1 MRIRQNIKRV
11 LRKGRQ
17 SIRIPASL
25 YLRHKVQRWGRRVV
39 FVISDTERLIFDLT
53 FFANDAIITHMK
65 AHDYHG
71 NNAEIGDLVKI
82 YSTTGF
88 DTGIVGIVIEVREF
102 TSWTMETTKRIKIDN
117 NNQIWDAHLARIIS
131 KAEINGR
138 D

>member
-1 MRIRQNIKRV
+1 MRIRQNIKKV

-17 SIRIPASL
+17 SIGLPASL
-25 YLRHKVQRWGRRVV
+25 YLRHKVRGWGRRMVL
-39 FVISDTERLIFDLT
+39 VISDTERLIFDLT

-65 AHDYHG
+65 AHEHHG

-88 DTGIVGIVIEVREF
+88 DTGIIGIVTEVREF
-102 TSWTMETTKRIKIDN
+102 TSWTMETSKRIKVDN
-117 NNQIWDAHLARIIS
+117 SNRIWDAHQARIIS

>member
-1 MRIRQNIKRV
+1 MV
-11 LRKGRQ
+11 LT
-17 SIRIPASL
+17 
-25 YLRHKVQRWGRRVV
+25 
-39 FVISDTERLIFDLT
+39 ISDTERLIFDLT

-88 DTGIVGIVIEVREF
+88 DTGIVGIVIEVRQF
-102 TSWTMETTKRIKIDN
+102 TSWTMETTKKIRIDN
-117 NNQIWDAHLARIIS
+117 NGRIWDAHQARIIS

-138 D
+138 DY

>member
-1 MRIRQNIKRV
+1 MRIRQNIKRI

-17 SIRIPASL
+17 SIRLPASL
-25 YLRHKVQRWGRRVV
+25 HLRRKVQRWGRRVV
-39 FVISDTERLIFDLT
+39 LTISDTERLIFDLT

-65 AHDYHG
+65 AHDHHG

-88 DTGIVGIVIEVREF
+88 DTGIVGIVIEVREY
-102 TSWTMETTKRIKIDN
+102 TSWTMETSKRIKLN
-117 NNQIWDAHLARIIS
+117 NNTQIWDAHQARIIS